1 MSRLTTG
8 PAASRAARD
17 NDIYTVLA
25 LVGFLFSLIAT
36 IYVGYMCQSLF
47 GTLIPPGGS

>member
-1 MSRLTTG
+1 MTPRTAG
-8 PAASRAARD
+8 D

-25 LVGFLFSLIAT
+25 MVGFLAILVAT
-36 IYVGYMCQSLF
+36 IYVGFQAQTLF